1 MKIIRS
7 QVLGFCMGVRR
18 AVELAVEEAMRVK
31 DSSARVFTL
40 GPLIHNPGVLEKLK
54 SFGVRILDEEE
65 LPASLKDCSVI
76 IRAHGIAPKTEKELE
91 SRGARIIDATCPK
104 VKANQLKAAELS
116 RDGYYL
122 FLAGEREHAEI
133 KGLLGYA
140 GEESCSVISS
150 ASEAEAA
157 VKNARSASKTALV
170 GQTTISENEY
180 NDIAET
186 IKNNY
191 PDLQVIKTI
200 CSATKDRQNA
210 LRELLTQVD
219 AVIIAGGKDS
229 ANTRRLLAIAREN
242 GKPGIIAEAAADIP
256 EVFFNYGV
264 IGLGAGASTPDSL
277 IGEIETF
284 LIMGH
289 I

>member
-1 MKIIRS
+1 
-7 QVLGFCMGVRR
+7 MGVRR